1 MHRTILN
8 PPNLI
13 TLVRFVL
20 VPVTAV
26 QIVEGRD
33 AVAFCLLLIAL
44 VSDAADGFVARR
56 WNMQTAFG
64 AAADP
69 LADKA
74 TLLTVVVL
82 LAWQGALPWWFA
94 LAVISR
100 DAMIVLGVLAYRL
113 LIGPVEAA
121 PSLISKV
128 NTALEFLLVLAVLA
142 VRAQW
147 LPGGAWLALLL
158 AATLGTVIVSGA
170 LYLVTGARMAWVV
183 RHGMRARS

>member
-1 MHRTILN
+1 MRPTILN

-13 TLVRFVL
+13 TLLRFVL

-33 AVAFCLLLIAL
+33 AVAFWLLLIAL
-44 VSDAADGFVARR
+44 ASDAADGFVARR
-56 WNMQTAFG
+56 WDMRTAFG

-74 TLLTVVVL
+74 MLLTVIVL
-82 LAWQGALPWWFA
+82 LAWQDALPWWFA
-94 LAVISR
+94 LVVAAR
-100 DAMIVLGVLAYRL
+100 DAMIVLGVLAYRF
-113 LIGPVEAA
+113 LIGPVETA
-121 PSLISKV
+121 PSLISKA
-128 NTALEFLLVLAVLA
+128 NTALEFLLVLAVIA

-158 AATLGTVIVSGA
+158 AATLGTVVVSGG
-170 LYLVTGARMAWVV
+170 LYVVTGTRMAWVA
-183 RHGMRARS
+183 RHGMRSRR

>member
-1 MHRTILN
+1 MHRTIPN

-13 TLVRFVL
+13 TLLRFVL

-44 VSDAADGFVARR
+44 ASDAADGFVARR
-56 WNMQTAFG
+56 WNMQTAFGG

-94 LAVISR
+94 LAAGQAKEVEEAKPCAVHRVRS
-100 DAMIVLGVLAYRL
+100 AMERLLSALGVRRRRTSLTLARQ
-113 LIGPVEAA
+113 AA
-121 PSLISKV
+121 PGGGGPATSRS
-128 NTALEFLLVLAVLA
+128 NARATACTSP
-142 VRAQW
+142 R
-147 LPGGAWLALLL
+147 
-158 AATLGTVIVSGA
+158 
-170 LYLVTGARMAWVV
+170 
-183 RHGMRARS
+183 